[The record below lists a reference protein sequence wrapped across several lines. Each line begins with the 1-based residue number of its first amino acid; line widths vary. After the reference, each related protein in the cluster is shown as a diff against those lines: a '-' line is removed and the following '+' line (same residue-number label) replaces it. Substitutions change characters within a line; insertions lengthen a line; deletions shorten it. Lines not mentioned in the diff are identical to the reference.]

1 MVAKFTLPALPHVCD
16 KLHAKDHFILG
27 GMADF
32 LALAKN
38 AGYYSRDEWKGGMD
52 ATGVNRAIE
61 MGHLPSA
68 EQSEKFLAEIE
79 NLIPLAPTARHEII
93 DDVVGAFPNVP
104 AFIAGQPLSM
114 RRKVKRANEFQPI
127 AVVVDLTSSA
137 VIEADTVAKRGAAI
151 LALVRALAA
160 RRPVELWIG
169 CGLDANSQRNALWQ
183 FYKMDTTPLD
193 LARTAFMLAHPGAC
207 RGAMHQIA
215 FQAPYGYMGNWP
227 YGTGPVREDKFR
239 AILARALPHV
249 TDVIACPSIYATDQ
263 SITDPVA
270 WIAANLATHAG
281 EFENADAA

>member
-1 MVAKFTLPALPHVCD
+1 MVAKFTLPALPHICS
-16 KLHAKDHFILG
+16 LTGAEDHFILG
-27 GMADF
+27 DMTDF

-38 AGYYSRDEWKGGMD
+38 SGFYPRDAWKGGLD
-52 ATGVNRAIE
+52 ANGVNHAIE
-61 MGHLPSA
+61 HGHLPSA
-68 EQSEKFLAEIE
+68 AQSEKFLAEVE
-79 NLIPLAPTARHEII
+79 SLIPQAPTSRHEII

-114 RRKVKRANEFQPI
+114 RRKVKRPNEFQPI

-137 VIEADTVAKRGAAI
+137 VISAETVAKRGAAI
-151 LALVRALAA
+151 LALVRALSA

-183 FYKMDTTPLD
+183 FYKMDTAPLD

-215 FQAPYGYMGNWP
+215 YGREYRFEGNWP

-239 AILARALPHV
+239 AILARAMPHV

-263 SITDPVA
+263 SVSNPVA
-270 WIAANLATHAG
+270 WIAAHLATHAG
-281 EFENADAA
+281 EFEAEAA